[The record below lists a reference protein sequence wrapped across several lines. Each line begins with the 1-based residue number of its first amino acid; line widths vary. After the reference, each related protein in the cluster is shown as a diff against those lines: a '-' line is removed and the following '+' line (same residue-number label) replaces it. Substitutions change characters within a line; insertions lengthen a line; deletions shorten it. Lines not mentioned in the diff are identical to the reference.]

1 MIFDTH
7 FWPLCICFAFMS
19 AALTYWLS
27 FSFLPGKALSSFKD
41 YRKWRFDSQKQKLIL
56 LLGVF
61 VVDLLAQRFNIYYQM
76 PVLAGSFFGY
86 WTQIFLALAPAVL
99 VSCYVSRMASLGP
112 GTLALVI
119 VFTVPAI
126 QSLCYT
132 LGPVNSKRFADLP
145 QIVVAKTEETIP
157 PSDEKHLVQVTPE
170 MAALKA
176 RTAIS
181 SKGNISTRF
190 AVGELTLQSIN
201 GTRYYAAPLVPS
213 NSNDYFWVPLFG
225 GRSESPGYVLVN
237 AEDKEAAPQLHDEFH
252 INLFDDLPWKNNLER
267 FAYQAGYTH
276 GILDNSTFEVDDEL
290 QPHWTITYVTPAFG
304 NIVGKKVSKVL
315 IVDVATASPQ
325 IRDYSP
331 GDKTYSWVDRVMS
344 ASIVKEYARDWG
356 IYGQP
361 FSNRNFLNWLQI
373 VFGLSKQDTMVPAD
387 GTEGLM
393 LTYTK
398 KAENIW
404 VIPMISQ
411 NLSNHGVIGVL
422 VFETNRNKATFYP
435 GLRGFN
441 HGGSVEQTMFA
452 AKDNGFQ
459 KYQIENLELYNIY
472 GHLTWVAIYT
482 RTQSL
487 GSTFGAIGFMD
498 AHSQEASDVAYG
510 NSLQSALADY
520 DSKLANSSN
529 EGTGIFAT
537 QANSTTAFNSTIWR
551 IAPNGSSWRFQ
562 LNGDSKHYFDVTTQ
576 AFAGAPLLHD
586 GDHVSGT
593 FMDTLQPQVAVRQM
607 ELLDAGPKLKEA
619 IREQINLK
627 SSTRKQK

>member
-1 MIFDTH
+1 MIFDSH
-7 FWPLCICFAFMS
+7 FWPLCIFFALIS
-19 AALTYWLS
+19 AILTFWLS
-27 FSFLPGKALSSFKD
+27 FSFKTAKKKLSLVTDAKTWQFNT
-41 YRKWRFDSQKQKLIL
+41 FSQKFVL
-56 LLGVF
+56 LSIVF
-61 VVDLLAQRFNIYYQM
+61 IVDLLLQRYSIYYQM
-76 PVLAGSFFGY
+76 PVLVGSFGGY
-86 WTQIFLALAPAVL
+86 WSQIFLALVPAIIAGW
-99 VSCYVSRMASLGP
+99 YVSRVAVLAPICMLLGI
-112 GTLALVI
+112 LFV
-119 VFTVPAI
+119 VPAI
-126 QSLCYT
+126 QNASAT
-132 LGPVNSKRFADLP
+132 IGPINTKNFADLP
-145 QIVVAKTEETIP
+145 QVLTAKEADTIP
-157 PSDEKHLVQVTPE
+157 PSDEKHLVQVTPD

-201 GTRYYAAPLVPS
+201 GTRYYAAPLVPT
-213 NSNDYFWVPLFG
+213 NSDDTLWTPLFG

-237 AEDKEAAPQLHDEFH
+237 AEDKEAVPQLHDEFH

-290 QPHWTITYVTPAFG
+290 QPHWTITYVTPAFN

-315 IVDVATASPQ
+315 VVDVATASPQ
-325 IRDYSP
+325 IHEYVP
-331 GDKTYSWVDRVMS
+331 GDQKYAWVDRVMS
-344 ASIVKEYARDWG
+344 ASLVREYARDWG

-361 FSNRNFLNWLQI
+361 FINKSFSNWLQI
-373 VFGLSKQDTMVPAD
+373 AFGFSRQDTMVPAD
-387 GTEGLM
+387 GAEGLM

-411 NLSNHGVIGVL
+411 NYSNHGVIGVL

-441 HGGSVEQTMFA
+441 HGGSVAQTMFA

-482 RTQSL
+482 RDQSL

-510 NSLQSALADY
+510 NSLPSALADY
-520 DSKLANSSN
+520 DSKLANMSN
-529 EGTGIFAT
+529 KGGGMFAT
-537 QANSTTAFNSTIWR
+537 QANTTAAFDSTIWR
-551 IAPNGSSWRFQ
+551 VAPNGANWRFQ
-562 LNGDSKHYFDVTTQ
+562 LNGDAKHYFDVTTQ
-576 AFAGAPLLHD
+576 AYTGAPLLRD
-586 GDHVSGT
+586 GDHVVGT
-593 FMDTLQPQVAVRQM
+593 YMDTRQTQVAVREM
-607 ELLDAGPKLKEA
+607 NIVAAGPGLNAANKKL
-619 IREQINLK
+619 INVP
-627 SSTRKQK
+627 SDN

>member
-1 MIFDTH
+1 MIFDSH
-7 FWPLCICFAFMS
+7 FWPICIFFALIS
-19 AALTYWLS
+19 VALTYWLS
-27 FSFLPGKALSSFKD
+27 FSFKSNKKLSLVKD
-41 YRKWRFDSQKQKLIL
+41 SKLWRFDSQNQKMIL
-56 LLGVF
+56 LLAVF
-61 VVDLLAQRFNIYYQM
+61 IVDLLMQRYNIYYQM
-76 PVLAGSFFGY
+76 PALVGSFFGY
-86 WTQIFLALAPAVL
+86 WSQLAIALLPAVVISVYASGVAASFANCL
-99 VSCYVSRMASLGP
+99 VLAILFAVPFVQTLLYTVGP
-112 GTLALVI
+112 A
-119 VFTVPAI
+119 
-126 QSLCYT
+126 
-132 LGPVNSKRFADLP
+132 NSKHFADLP
-145 QIVVAKTEETIP
+145 QVSVATTQETIP
-157 PSDEKHLVQVTPE
+157 PSDEKHLVQVTPD

-213 NSNDYFWVPLFG
+213 NSDDNFWVPLFG

-237 AEDKEAAPQLHDEFH
+237 AEDKEAIPQLHDEFH

-267 FAYQAGYTH
+267 FAYQAGYTF
-276 GILDNSTFEVDDEL
+276 GILDNSTFEVDDQL

-304 NIVGKKVSKVL
+304 YIAGKKVSKVL
-315 IVDVATASPQ
+315 VVDVATANPQ
-325 IRDYSP
+325 IHEYTP
-331 GDKTYSWVDRVMS
+331 GDEKYAWVDRVMS
-344 ASIVKEYARDWG
+344 SSLVKEYARDWG

-361 FSNRNFLNWLQI
+361 FSNKSLLNWLQI
-373 VFGLSKQDTMVPAD
+373 VFAFSRQDTMVPAD
-387 GTEGLM
+387 GAEGLM

-411 NLSNHGVIGVL
+411 NYSNHGVIGVL

-441 HGGSVEQTMFA
+441 HGGSVAQTMFA

-482 RTQSL
+482 RSQSL

-510 NSLQSALADY
+510 NSLQVALADY

-529 EGTGIFAT
+529 NGGGIFAT
-537 QANSTTAFNSTIWR
+537 QANATAAFNSTIWR
-551 IAPNGSSWRFQ
+551 IAPNGANWRFQ
-562 LNGDSKHYFDVTTQ
+562 LNGDGRHYFDVTTQ
-576 AFAGAPLLHD
+576 AFAGAPLLRD
-586 GDHVSGT
+586 GDHVNGT
-593 FMDTLQPQVAVRQM
+593 FMDTRQAQVAVRQM
-607 ELLDAGPKLKEA
+607 QLVGAGPAAKQAVESA
-619 IREQINLK
+619 D
-627 SSTRKQK
+627 SSRK

>member
-1 MIFDTH
+1 MIFDLH
-7 FWPLCICFAFMS
+7 FWPLCIFFALAS
-19 AALTYWLS
+19 VALTYWLS
-27 FSFLPGKALSSFKD
+27 FSFKPGKKLSLVKD
-41 YRKWRFDSQKQKLIL
+41 QRIWRFDSQNQKATLLFVVFIGDL
-56 LLGVF
+56 LL
-61 VVDLLAQRFNIYYQM
+61 QRYNIYYQM
-76 PVLAGSFFGY
+76 PVLTGSFFGY
-86 WTQIFLALAPAVL
+86 WTQIFLALVPAVL
-99 VSCYVSRMASLGP
+99 VSVYISRIASLIP
-112 GTLALVI
+112 AALILALL
-119 VFTVPAI
+119 FAVPAI
-126 QSLCYT
+126 QSIFYT
-132 LGPVNSKRFADLP
+132 VGPVNSKRFADLP
-145 QIVVAKTEETIP
+145 QVVVATTQETIP
-157 PSDEKHLVQVTPE
+157 PSDEKHLVQVTPD

-213 NSNDYFWVPLFG
+213 NSDDYFWVPLFG

-267 FAYQAGYTH
+267 FAYQAGYKY
-276 GILDNSTFEVDDEL
+276 GILDNSTFEVDDQL
-290 QPHWTITYVTPAFG
+290 QPHWTITYITPAFG
-304 NIVGKKVSKVL
+304 NIAGKKVSKVL
-315 IVDVATASPQ
+315 VVDVATASPQ
-325 IRDYSP
+325 IHEYTP
-331 GDKTYSWVDRVMS
+331 GNDKYAWVDRVMS
-344 ASIVKEYARDWG
+344 SELVKEYARDWG

-361 FSNRNFLNWLQI
+361 YSNKSFLNWLQI
-373 VFGLSKQDTMVPAD
+373 VFGLSRQDTMVPAD
-387 GTEGLM
+387 GAEGLM

-441 HGGSVEQTMFA
+441 HGGSVAQTMFA

-482 RTQSL
+482 RSQSL

-520 DSKLANSSN
+520 DGKQANNSN
-529 EGTGIFAT
+529 NGSGIYAT
-537 QANSTTAFNSTIWR
+537 QANSTAGFDSTIWR
-551 IAPNGSSWRFQ
+551 IAPNGANWRFQ
-562 LNGDSKHYFDVTTQ
+562 LNGDSRHYFDVSTQ
-576 AFAGAPLLHD
+576 AYAGAPLLRD
-586 GDHVSGT
+586 GDHVNGT
-593 FMDTLQPQVAVRQM
+593 FMDTRQSQVAVRQM
-607 ELLDAGPKLKEA
+607 QIVGAGPA
-619 IREQINLK
+619 I
-627 SSTRKQK
+627 KQATTATMSPTK